1 MIGTPS
7 CETTLEAVMAAN
19 PEDWTPNGHDH
30 RARATPGNRS
40 LLPEYLVEFLEILRH
55 TGNVSLSSR
64 RIGWSRSTI
73 YAFAAKNP
81 SFREAMREALTE
93 GRELL
98 LGEAWKRATQWTEL
112 RDDNGKILQRTPPS
126 DRLLAILVA
135 GYFQEFKPGRGDDV
149 PADALLPETA
159 DLTQLEDHELETL
172 ERILVKA
179 GADDLGTRAD

>member
-1 MIGTPS
+1 
-7 CETTLEAVMAAN
+7 MAAN
-19 PEDWTPNGHDH
+19 PEEQTPGGHDP
-30 RARATPGNRS
+30 RARALPGNRS
-40 LLPEYLVEFLEILRH
+40 VLPLHLVQFLEALRH
-55 TGNVSLSSR
+55 NGNVSLSAR
-64 RIGWSRSTI
+64 IIGWSRSTV
-73 YAFAAKNP
+73 YNFAAKNP

-98 LGEAWKRATQWTEL
+98 VGEAWKRAVTWAEYHDSKKTLHVQ
-112 RDDNGKILQRTPPS
+112 PPS

-159 DLTQLEDHELETL
+159 DLTQLDDEELKTL

-179 GADDLGTRAD
+179 GADDLGPRSD

>member
-1 MIGTPS
+1 MAPDTQEETP
-7 CETTLEAVMAAN
+7 EQH
-19 PEDWTPNGHDH
+19 PP

-40 LLPEYLVEFLEILRH
+40 LLPEYLIEFLEMLRM
-55 TGNVSLSSR
+55 TGNVSLSAR

-73 YAFAAKNP
+73 YRFAAKNP

-112 RDDNGKILQRTPPS
+112 KDDKGAVLQRTPPS

-135 GYFQEFKPGRGDDV
+135 GYFQEFKPGRGDEV

-159 DLTQLEDHELETL
+159 DLTQLDDGELRVL